1 MNTISYWLYN
11 NTKIDSYSE
20 NYISNIINYHIER
33 LNLQDQSSKN
43 TIEVKILKN
52 LDNNIFPIFKKNETE
67 KTVNYP
73 ILSCMIFLTDS
84 ELPFV
89 ITEID
94 VDNYK
99 YKEFKNQDTLH
110 VIFPKKNTHVVFHGN
125 VCNGFIN
132 PNQNPE
138 DINNEKAILINV
150 WESEIKVEYETE
162 NTKLTITTEEIEN
175 ETTPEFIPLNNQII
189 WTNDFLTYNMYNNLL
204 YMKKYTHEDIKA
216 ILELYNKDFPHN
228 LYLIKKSKINLKNLD
243 LCTFKNRHN
252 NSQPN
257 FNNRFLQRFNI
268 KSILSSNTCEWLM
281 NIVTKND
288 TLWKINDTNL
298 SSFHYESYIHMM
310 ENNEMKSFTR
320 SMLETVC
327 DEINKS
333 YNINIENIEN
343 NGKIEITD
351 VLLVKYD
358 KNNTKNNRIK
368 MYSNTHHDIT
378 SEIMLSL
385 PDENNNTKEGQL
397 MFDDGL
403 DVILNK
409 GDMIIYSNFHGY
421 SVNKIFSE
429 NTVLYKIIIHMKI
442 KNE

>member
-11 NTKIDSYSE
+11 YNESKKD
-20 NYISNIINYHIER
+20 ISNIINYHIKR

-43 TIEVKILKN
+43 SIEVKILKT

-89 ITEID
+89 ITEIH

-110 VIFPKKNTHVVFHGN
+110 VIFPKKNTHVVFNGN

-150 WESEIKVEYETE
+150 WDNNRTE

-216 ILELYNKDFPHN
+216 ILELYNKDFPQN
-228 LYLIKKSKINLKNLD
+228 WYVIKKSKINLKNLD

-252 NSQPN
+252 NNQPN
-257 FNNRFLQRFNI
+257 FNNRFLQRFHI
-268 KSILSSNTCEWLM
+268 KNFLSPNTCDWL
-281 NIVTKND
+281 IHSATKND

-298 SSFHYESYIHMM
+298 SSYSDDENYICMM

-320 SMLETVC
+320 SMLEKVC

-442 KNE
+442 KND